1 MPGSGRQVGGGV
13 GRTCP
18 PAWQAGPT
26 CRQAVRQV
34 GEQTNL
40 CLFWPRPACQ
50 SLRALSRLWAVVLA
64 GVPLITLGEGRS
76 AILQLLNYRHRW
88 YCSRPLVCGSVVT
101 GRGCLTWITDAGK
114 THTDWHIEDLQD
126 FTERWFWKLTLC
138 ENKKWEGIK

>member
-18 PAWQAGPT
+18 PARQAGPT

-64 GVPLITLGEGRS
+64 GVPLITLGVLF
-76 AILQLLNYRHRW
+76 LQLLNYRHRW
-88 YCSRPLVCGSVVT
+88 YRNLPLVSGSVVT
-101 GRGCLTWITDAGK
+101 GRGCLTWITEAGK
-114 THTDWHIEDLQD
+114 THTGWHIIEDLQE
-126 FTERWFWKLTLC
+126 FTERWFWKLTMC
-138 ENKKWEGIK
+138 ENKKREGIK